1 MKLAC
6 IDIGTN
12 SIRLMIADFDGF
24 HYTNVVKELEMTRL
38 GFGVNETKQ
47 LDVTRMKR
55 SADVIETYYKKSL
68 ISGAKHVFM
77 MATSAVRD
85 ARNSHEFN
93 QMIQAKTGQ
102 NIDIISGDLE
112 AEVGFKGVQIG
123 SGDSSKNLL
132 IIDIGGGSTELI
144 VGDSSGIKFSVSLN
158 IGAVRLTGAYVK
170 NDPVLLDEVIAMKNV
185 IRQELDSVIDQI
197 NLFQTKSAIGI
208 GGTATTIATMIHSIE
223 QYSREK
229 VHQLIVYRSELIQIN
244 DRLITLNNE
253 SRKTIIGLDEKR
265 ADIILAG
272 SLILQEILEKLH
284 LESYSVS
291 DYDNLEGYTAYKYK
305 QLNN

>member
-24 HYTNVVKELEMTRL
+24 HFTNVVKELEMTRL
-38 GFGVNETKQ
+38 GFGVNETKL
-47 LDVTRMKR
+47 LDVNRMKQ
-55 SADVIETYYKKSL
+55 SADVIESYYKKSL
-68 ISGAKHVFM
+68 LLGAKHVFM

-85 ARNSHEFN
+85 AHNSHEFN

-123 SGDSSKNLL
+123 SGDSSENLL

-170 NDPVLLDEVIAMKNV
+170 NDPVLLDEVVAMKSV
-185 IRQELDSVIDQI
+185 ISQELDSVIDRI
-197 NLFQTKSAIGI
+197 NFFQTKNVIGI
-208 GGTATTIATMIHSIE
+208 GGTATTIATMIHSVD

-229 VHQLIVYRSELIQIN
+229 VHQLRVYKSELTQIN
-244 DRLITLNNE
+244 ERLIALNNE
-253 SRKTIIGLDEKR
+253 SRKKIIGLDEKR

-305 QLNN
+305 QLNK

>member
-24 HYTNVVKELEMTRL
+24 HFTNVVKELEMTRL

-47 LDVTRMKR
+47 LDVNRMKQ
-55 SADVIETYYKKSL
+55 SADVIESYYKKSL
-68 ISGAKHVFM
+68 LLGAEHVFM

-85 ARNSHEFN
+85 AHNSHEFN
-93 QMIQAKTGQ
+93 QMIQSKTGQ
-102 NIDIISGDLE
+102 NIDIISGELE

-123 SGDSSKNLL
+123 SDDSSENLL

-144 VGDSSGIKFSVSLN
+144 VGDSSGIKFSVSLD

-170 NDPVLLDEVIAMKNV
+170 NDPVLLDEVVAMKSV
-185 IRQELDSVIDQI
+185 IRQELDSVIDRI
-197 NLFQTKSAIGI
+197 NFFQPKNVIGI
-208 GGTATTIATMIHSIE
+208 GGTATTIATMIHSVD

-229 VHQLIVYRSELIQIN
+229 VHQLKVNKSELIQIN
-244 DRLITLNNE
+244 ERLITLNNE
-253 SRKTIIGLDEKR
+253 NRKKIIGLDEKR

-284 LESYSVS
+284 LEAYSVS

-305 QLNN
+305 QLNK